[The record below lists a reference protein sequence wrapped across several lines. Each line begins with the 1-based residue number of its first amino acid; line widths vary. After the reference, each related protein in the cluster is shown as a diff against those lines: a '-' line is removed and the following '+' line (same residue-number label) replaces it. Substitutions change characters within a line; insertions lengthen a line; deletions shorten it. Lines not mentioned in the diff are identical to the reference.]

1 MMREY
6 IKPQI
11 EIIPTAMLTM
21 AGGVSNLN
29 NEEGEGQFTNTSEF
43 ESDLTQIE
51 SKSLWED

>member
-1 MMREY
+1 MREY